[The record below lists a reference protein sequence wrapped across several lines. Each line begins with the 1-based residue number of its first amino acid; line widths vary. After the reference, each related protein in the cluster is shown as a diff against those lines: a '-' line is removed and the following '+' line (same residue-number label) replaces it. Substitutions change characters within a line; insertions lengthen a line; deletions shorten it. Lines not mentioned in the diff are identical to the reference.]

1 MDLLEGLNDK
11 QKEAVLCTEGPLL
24 ILAGAGSGKTRVLTH
39 RIAYIIEEK
48 GVFPGNILAIT
59 FTNKAANEMKERLG
73 ALLGDR
79 VDNLWVGT
87 FHSICVR
94 ILRRNI
100 DRIGYNGSFVIYD
113 QTDQKT
119 VVKECIKEMNLDKE
133 TFKEKSAINLI
144 SSQKN
149 SMISPDEYINE
160 NYSDFYNRRM
170 GEIYA
175 LYEKKLKSNNALD
188 FDDLLLKTLEL
199 FEKAPD
205 VLDYYQKRFQYI
217 FVDEYQDTNKVQYE
231 LIKYLSKRYKNLCV
245 VGDDD
250 QSIYGWRGADIKNIL
265 DFEKDF
271 PDAKVIKLEQN
282 YRSTKNILDVA
293 NSIIKNNYG
302 RKDKSLWT
310 SNGEG
315 EKARIFRAMDEIDE
329 AYFVANEVEKLTQ
342 KGYKLSDIAILYRT
356 NAQSR
361 VFEEA
366 FMKKSISYKIV
377 GGLKFY
383 DRKEVK
389 DILGYL
395 KVIQNPLDDVSMKRI
410 INVPKRG
417 IGNATIDKIE
427 SYTSKTGESIYSA
440 LLGVEDIDG
449 LSKRAMNNLRSFID
463 MINKFIEMKDE
474 MELKDFIEEVMN
486 QTGYIEELEKE
497 NTVEAEG
504 RIENLKEFI
513 SVAMDFEMHNENA
526 TLEEFLVDISLLTDL
541 DKTEESPDSVTLM
554 TVHSAKG
561 LEFPIVFM
569 VGMEEGLF
577 PIRRAMESDLELEEE
592 RRLCYVAI
600 TRAEKLLYIT
610 HANVRTL
617 YGNVSVCLP
626 SSFLK
631 EIPMEMIIDINN
643 EKKKNSSQR
652 TIDKQKSNNIEFI
665 DKVKKPNVDRK
676 IDMKEKLDIDAG
688 DKVKHKVFGIGTVVQ
703 VKRTEND
710 AEIVIAFENKG
721 IKKLLLSIAPI
732 EKI

>member
-463 MINKFIEMKDE
+463 MINKFIDMKDK
-474 MELKDFIEEVMN
+474 MGLKDFIEEVMN